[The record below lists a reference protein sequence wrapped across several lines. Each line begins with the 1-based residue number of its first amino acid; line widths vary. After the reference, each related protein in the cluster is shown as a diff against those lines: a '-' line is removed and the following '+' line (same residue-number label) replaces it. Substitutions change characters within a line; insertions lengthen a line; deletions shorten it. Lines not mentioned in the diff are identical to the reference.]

1 MLQRRY
7 TIDYGSRKAGARAA
21 SQEQDK
27 YHPLFFLDMLFIIG
41 RPLCPITQIN
51 DSFFDNVTISFKNWA
66 APYRGKNTLE
76 LPFDLKHRTFRLA
89 TAATRESWF
98 IVMHPVIPLV
108 TELPTSRREQR
119 KQLEYSS
126 SRSALQRHHAH
137 FLATYIKQVFSVD
150 ELLGEGL
157 EPSWIL
163 GGPASQKITLN
174 KWTIFQQHFMSGW
187 IDYVT
192 THSCDVFWTENHPA
206 FHAYD
211 YGANIDIKVSK
222 QLHSLAKETSLRPP
236 DESSDSDSDSNSGT
250 DNNNHSDDT
259 IRRKTQRERSSGGD
273 TDTTSSSNSGNHD
286 DINNPENS
294 DYDDDN
300 LYTDGLRELRT
311 ALERKYVLDHIDTI
325 SYALAVDLNCLDI
338 SSADKEH
345 APARCLL
352 ADRNM
357 VSREF
362 QGSRHFTF
370 FPLGFH
376 PAYGNFSSPQPPAF
390 LTDHLLTVMR
400 DNMSYR
406 NGGADPLRYGHFQGY
421 SNIKRSIR
429 HSPDDLLAT
438 KGIATAALTLPE
450 DEAQVSNRVR
460 SKRQRLIRQMQGQL
474 TPDDPDSTKPFARE
488 RQRIDTA
495 IKGEEFAFRMEQVVH
510 VQAGRLTDSQRHF
523 TTILHPIFQLIR
535 FFLHEPQ
542 AYIHL
547 LRSFRPSVFP
557 GVLTSYARILE
568 LALDELRRRIAVR
581 GPKGAGA
588 ALAEG
593 VAALDRLGSYCFTG
607 FPRSLMGSVLTPLGT
622 TDAIQY
628 GAWPYIN
635 PRMLNLQEAGGWLN
649 LAQWP
654 RGNDDRPILMHVASI
669 GFYYGPEVAASR
681 HSNVWFREL
690 GGMAITG
697 LHSATNFL
705 DELFRDLWIPQM
717 VVFMSYQ
724 AERALRNGS
733 RRQES
738 QNRTTEDTQVTMHR
752 RSLLQRWSSSC
763 HPFAWEYV

>member
-1 MLQRRY
+1 
-7 TIDYGSRKAGARAA
+7 
-21 SQEQDK
+21 
-27 YHPLFFLDMLFIIG
+27 
-41 RPLCPITQIN
+41 
-51 DSFFDNVTISFKNWA
+51 
-66 APYRGKNTLE
+66 
-76 LPFDLKHRTFRLA
+76 
-89 TAATRESWF
+89 
-98 IVMHPVIPLV
+98 
-108 TELPTSRREQR
+108 
-119 KQLEYSS
+119 
-126 SRSALQRHHAH
+126 
-137 FLATYIKQVFSVD
+137 
-150 ELLGEGL
+150 
-157 EPSWIL
+157 
-163 GGPASQKITLN
+163 
-174 KWTIFQQHFMSGW
+174 
-187 IDYVT
+187 
-192 THSCDVFWTENHPA
+192 
-206 FHAYD
+206 
-211 YGANIDIKVSK
+211 
-222 QLHSLAKETSLRPP
+222 
-236 DESSDSDSDSNSGT
+236 
-250 DNNNHSDDT
+250 
-259 IRRKTQRERSSGGD
+259 
-273 TDTTSSSNSGNHD
+273 
-286 DINNPENS
+286 
-294 DYDDDN
+294 
-300 LYTDGLRELRT
+300 
-311 ALERKYVLDHIDTI
+311 
-325 SYALAVDLNCLDI
+325 
-338 SSADKEH
+338 
-345 APARCLL
+345 
-352 ADRNM
+352 M

-362 QGSRHFTF
+362 EGPRHFTF

-376 PAYGNFSSPQPPAF
+376 PAYGNFSSPRPPAF

-406 NGGADPLRYGHFQGY
+406 NSGADPLRYGHFQGY

-450 DEAQVSNRVR
+450 DEAQASNRVR

-495 IKGEEFAFRMEQVVH
+495 IDGEEFAFRMEQVIH

-523 TTILHPIFQLIR
+523 ATILHPIFQLIR

-669 GFYYGPEVAASR
+669 GFHYGPEVAASR

-717 VVFMSYQ
+717 VVFVSYQ

-763 HPFAWEYV
+763 HPFAWEYVLTPPPPNFFLTRYL